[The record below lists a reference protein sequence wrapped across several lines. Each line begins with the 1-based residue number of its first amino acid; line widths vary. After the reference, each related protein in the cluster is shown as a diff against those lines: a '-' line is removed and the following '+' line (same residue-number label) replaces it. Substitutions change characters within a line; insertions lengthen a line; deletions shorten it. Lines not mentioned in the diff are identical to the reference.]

1 MSGEERREE
10 VLKYLKTSGSP
21 VSGAALAEEF
31 GVSRQVIVQ
40 DIALLRASCHQIL
53 STNRGYVCSGK
64 SAVSEVFC
72 VCHADD
78 EIQEELNLIVDCGG
92 TVEDGFVEHEVYG
105 RLRADLKVR
114 SRRQAQEFVDGIKSG
129 KSSPLKNITSGVH
142 YHTVSAD
149 SEAVLDSVKEEL
161 EKRGFLAR

>member
-1 MSGEERREE
+1 M
-10 VLKYLKTSGSP
+10 
-21 VSGAALAEEF
+21 
-31 GVSRQVIVQ
+31 
-40 DIALLRASCHQIL
+40 
-53 STNRGYVCSGK
+53 
-64 SAVSEVFC
+64 
-72 VCHADD
+72 
-78 EIQEELNLIVDCGG
+78 
-92 TVEDGFVEHEVYG
+92 EDVFVEHEVYG